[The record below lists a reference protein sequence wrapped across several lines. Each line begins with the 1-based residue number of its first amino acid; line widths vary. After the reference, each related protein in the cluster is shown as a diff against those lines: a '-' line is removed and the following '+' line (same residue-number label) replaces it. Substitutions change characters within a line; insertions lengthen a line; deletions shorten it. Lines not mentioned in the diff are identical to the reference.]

1 MVQHA
6 EAKPEEEDPSR
17 PLSKKGEEEA
27 VKVARFLGKFV
38 RVSKILHSGKLRA
51 LQTAKIL
58 AEELLPEEVREA
70 PGLTPLDD
78 PLPWVEKLKGTEE
91 DLMLVGHM
99 PHLGKLASLLLSGE
113 EEKVK
118 LGFKPG
124 TVACLEREGEKWVL
138 KWMLPPE
145 IL

>member
-6 EAKPEEEDPSR
+6 EAKPEEEDPAR

-27 VKVARFLGKFV
+27 VKVAKFLAKFV

-58 AEELLPEEVREA
+58 AEELLPTEMREA
-70 PGLTPLDD
+70 LGLTPLDD
-78 PLPWVEKLKGTEE
+78 PLPWVEELKRTEE

-113 EEKVK
+113 EGRVK

-124 TVACLEREGEKWVL
+124 TVVCLEKEGEKWVL
-138 KWMLPPE
+138 KWMLSPE